1 LIEAGRG
8 VSLWRLFNLRH
19 TTQLGANRVGQVES
33 TLTADGTLV
42 VTLTGDWRLRHGLPD
57 PGPVEAQIT
66 ADPQPRAVV
75 LDGGRLETWDTG
87 LLTLL
92 VRLIEVSRARGIAVD
107 QSGLPTGA
115 RRLLALA
122 EAVPAREDARAAQA
136 DASILERIGARTIS
150 VHTSLTEMLAFLGDA
165 TLTLGR
171 LVRRRVRFRRSD
183 LLLITQQVGAEALG
197 IVTLIC
203 FLVGLILAFV
213 GAATLEQFGAA
224 IYVANIVGIAMV
236 RDVGALMTAIV
247 MAGRSGAA
255 FAAEIGSMKVTQEID
270 AFTTMGISPLEFLVL
285 PRIIALS
292 LMMPLL
298 CVYADLVGIL
308 GGAFIGTTML
318 DLSFVTYMQQ
328 TADAVGLVDLLGG
341 VFKAFVYG
349 ILIAIAGCLRG
360 LQSGTSSSGVGIA
373 TTSAVVTSIV
383 FIISACGV
391 FAVLFYVLG
400 L

>member
-1 LIEAGRG
+1 M
-8 VSLWRLFNLRH
+8 
-19 TTQLGANRVGQVES
+19 GQVKS
-33 TLTADGTLV
+33 TLAADGTLV
-42 VTLTGDWRLRHGLPD
+42 VSLAGNWRLHDGLPD
-57 PGPVEAQIT
+57 PGPVEAHIA
-66 ADPQPRAVV
+66 ADPHARAIAFETDG
-75 LDGGRLETWDTG
+75 LDDWDTG
-87 LLTLL
+87 LLTL
-92 VRLIEVSRARGIAVD
+92 VIRVIEAGRARGIEVD
-107 QSGLPTGA
+107 RSGLPTGA
-115 RRLLALA
+115 QRLVALA

-136 DASILERIGARTIS
+136 DASVLERIGTRALS
-150 VHTSLTEMLAFLGDA
+150 AQASLTEILTFLGEA

-171 LVRRRVRFRRSD
+171 LAKRRVRFRRSD

-213 GAATLEQFGAA
+213 GAATLEQFGAT
-224 IYVANIVGIAMV
+224 IYVANIVGVAMV

-255 FAAEIGSMKVTQEID
+255 FAAELGSMKVTQEID
-270 AFTTMGISPLEFLVL
+270 ALDTMGISPLEFLVL

-298 CVYADLVGIL
+298 CVYADFVGIL
-308 GGAFIGTTML
+308 GGAFIGITML

-328 TADAVGLVDLLGG
+328 TADAVGLTELLGG

-349 ILIAIAGCLRG
+349 LLIGIAGCLRG
-360 LQSGTSSSGVGIA
+360 MQSGTSSSGVGIA

-383 FIISACGV
+383 FIISACGI
-391 FAVLFYVLG
+391 FAVLFYALG
-400 L
+400 I

>member
-1 LIEAGRG
+1 M
-8 VSLWRLFNLRH
+8 
-19 TTQLGANRVGQVES
+19 GQVES

>member
-1 LIEAGRG
+1 M
-8 VSLWRLFNLRH
+8 
-19 TTQLGANRVGQVES
+19 GQV
-33 TLTADGTLV
+33 TCNLTGDGTLIIS
-42 VTLTGDWRLRHGLPD
+42 LAGQWRLRDGLPD
-57 PGPVEAQIT
+57 PGPIEAQIA
-66 ADPQPRAVV
+66 ADSHPRTIVFEA
-75 LDGGRLETWDTG
+75 GRLEHWDTG

-92 VRLIEVSRARGIAVD
+92 LRVLEVGRARGIAVD
-107 QSGLPTGA
+107 LSGLPSGA
-115 RRLLALA
+115 QRLLALV
-122 EAVPAREDARAAQA
+122 EAVPAKEDARAAQA

-150 VHTSLTEMLAFLGDA
+150 VQTSLTEMLSFLGNA
-165 TLTLGR
+165 VLTFGKLLG
-171 LVRRRVRFRRSD
+171 RRVRFRRSD
-183 LLLITQQVGAEALG
+183 LLSITQQVGAEALG

-213 GAATLEQFGAA
+213 GAATLQQFGAS

-270 AFTTMGISPLEFLVL
+270 ALTTMGISPLEFLVL

-298 CVYADLVGIL
+298 CIYADFVGIL
-308 GGAFIGTTML
+308 GGAFIGITML

-328 TADAVGLVDLLGG
+328 TAEAVNLTALVGG

-349 ILIAIAGCLRG
+349 ILIGLAGCLRG
-360 LQSGTSSSGVGIA
+360 LQAGTSSSGVGIA

-383 FIISACGV
+383 FIISACGI
-391 FAVLFYVLG
+391 FAVLFFVLG

>member
-1 LIEAGRG
+1 M
-8 VSLWRLFNLRH
+8 
-19 TTQLGANRVGQVES
+19 GQVKS
-33 TLTADGTLV
+33 TLAADGTLV
-42 VTLTGDWRLRHGLPD
+42 VSLAGHWRFRDGLPD
-57 PGPVEAQIT
+57 VGPVEAHIA
-66 ADPQPRAVV
+66 ADPQPRAIAFET
-75 LDGGRLETWDTG
+75 DRLGEWDTG

-92 VRLIEVSRARGIAVD
+92 IRVIEAGRACGIQVD

-115 RRLLALA
+115 QRLIALA
-122 EAVPAREDARAAQA
+122 EAVPAKEDARAAQA
-136 DASILERIGARTIS
+136 DASILERIGTRALS
-150 VHTSLTEMLAFLGDA
+150 AQSSLTEMLGFLGEA

-171 LVRRRVRFRRSD
+171 LLKRRVRFRRSD
-183 LLLITQQVGAEALG
+183 LLVVTQQVGAEALG

-224 IYVANIVGIAMV
+224 IYVANIVGVAMV

-270 AFTTMGISPLEFLVL
+270 ALTTMGISPLEFLVL

-298 CVYADLVGIL
+298 CVYADFVGIL
-308 GGAFIGTTML
+308 GGAFIGVTML
-318 DLSFVTYMQQ
+318 DLSFITYMQQ
-328 TADAVGLVDLLGG
+328 TADAVGLVDLFGG

-383 FIISACGV
+383 FIISACGI
-391 FAVLFYVLG
+391 FAVLFYVIG
-400 L
+400 I

>member
-1 LIEAGRG
+1 M
-8 VSLWRLFNLRH
+8 
-19 TTQLGANRVGQVES
+19 GQVES

-42 VTLTGDWRLRHGLPD
+42 VALTGDWRLRHGLPD
-57 PGPVEAQIT
+57 PGTVEAQIT
-66 ADPQPRAVV
+66 ADPQPRAIV

-92 VRLIEVSRARGIAVD
+92 VRLIEVSRARGIEVD

-122 EAVPAREDARAAQA
+122 EAVPPREDARATQA
-136 DASILERIGARTIS
+136 DASILERIGARTVS
-150 VHTSLTEMLAFLGDA
+150 VQTSLTEMLAFLGEA
-165 TLTLGR
+165 TLTIGR
-171 LVRRRVRFRRSD
+171 LLNRRVRFRRSD
-183 LLLITQQVGAEALG
+183 LLLIIQQVGAEALG

-270 AFTTMGISPLEFLVL
+270 ALTTMGISPLEFLVL

-298 CVYADLVGIL
+298 CVYADFVGIL
-308 GGAFIGTTML
+308 GGAFIGTAML

-328 TADAVGLVDLLGG
+328 TADAVGLIDLLGG

-383 FIISACGV
+383 FIISACGI

-400 L
+400 I